1 MSYNDLE
8 QGNYEAHLTDWSM
21 KMAEKI
27 NQPTVVLLFEFQHQ
41 GKKHSMRFES
51 FVFKRDGEINKKTMD
66 TLATCGFKSSNIRDL
81 VDNPTTTGAL
91 NTQQKYNIDII
102 KGENGFWKIE
112 WVNLPGGKAM
122 DKVAA
127 KKSLAG
133 VDFSKFN
140 GALMKEGFGQKK
152 QVKNFAPGASN
163 PPEDDSD
170 INEEMGF

>member
-8 QGNYEAHLTDWSM
+8 PGTYEAQLVDWSM
-21 KMAEKI
+21 KMADKI
-27 NQPTVVLLFEFQHQ
+27 NQPTVVLAFAFEHQ

-51 FVFKRDGEINKKTMD
+51 FVFKKDGDVNKKTVD
-66 TLATCGFKSSNIRDL
+66 TLQTCGFKSSKIQDL
-81 VDNPTTTGAL
+81 IDNPSAL
-91 NTQQKYNIDII
+91 ETQRKYSIDIV
-102 KGENGFWKIE
+102 KDNNGYWKIE

-140 GALMKEGFGQKK
+140 GALMKEGFGAKK
-152 QVKNFAPGASN
+152 VVKNYAPGASN
-163 PPEDDSD
+163 PPDDE

>member
-8 QGNYEAHLTDWSM
+8 QGTYEAQLIDWSM

-27 NQPTVVLLFEFQHQ
+27 NQPTVVLAFSFEHQ
-41 GKKHSMRFES
+41 GKKYSMRFES
-51 FVFKRDGEINKKTMD
+51 FLFKRDGDINKKTMD
-66 TLATCGFKSSNIRDL
+66 TLSTCGFKSSNIEDL
-81 VDNPTTTGAL
+81 MSKPNAL
-91 NTQQKYNIDII
+91 ETQRKYTIDVI
-102 KGENGFWKIE
+102 KDENGYWKIE

-152 QVKNFAPGASN
+152 PVKNYAPGASN
-163 PPEDDSD
+163 DDVD
-170 INEEMGF
+170 PEMGF